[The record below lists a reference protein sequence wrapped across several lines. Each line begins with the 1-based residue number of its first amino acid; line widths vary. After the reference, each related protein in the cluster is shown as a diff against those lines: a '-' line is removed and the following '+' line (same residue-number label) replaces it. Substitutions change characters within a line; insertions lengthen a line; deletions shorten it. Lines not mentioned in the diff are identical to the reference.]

1 MRPTGRADQCPQLG
15 GNRTQRGRRL
25 WAVHDPNS
33 VIAVM
38 SAARPLFRRKP
49 KSIRDLATLQKVPT
63 ADLDAVL
70 PRIETSSVA
79 LPESRSG
86 TCRSPSLA
94 QRRCRRQASH
104 SGLQIRGLPVFT
116 SRLRVRSR
124 ARESSGPGDWNAMKL
139 PRRNFLHLAAGA
151 AALPSVSRFAW
162 AQAYPSRPITMV
174 VGYGVGGPSDTIAR
188 IVAERMKFTLGQ
200 PIVVENVTGAA
211 GSIGVG
217 RLARAV
223 SDGYTIGL
231 GDWSTLCV
239 NA

>member
-139 PRRNFLHLAAGA
+139 PLRQDKSRKGGWECDLKPFVAIQRVQLPPGKGEPASRKR
-151 AALPSVSRFAW
+151 ALQGWWQHHS
-162 AQAYPSRPITMV
+162 
-174 VGYGVGGPSDTIAR
+174 
-188 IVAERMKFTLGQ
+188 
-200 PIVVENVTGAA
+200 
-211 GSIGVG
+211 
-217 RLARAV
+217 
-223 SDGYTIGL
+223 
-231 GDWSTLCV
+231 
-239 NA
+239 

>member
-94 QRRCRRQASH
+94 QRRGRRQASH

-151 AALPSVSRFAW
+151 AALPSMSCFAW
-162 AQAYPSRPITMV
+162 ASGMRCRLSPKAE
-174 VGYGVGGPSDTIAR
+174 
-188 IVAERMKFTLGQ
+188 VASVHLLSFHLGS
-200 PIVVENVTGAA
+200 VLA
-211 GSIGVG
+211 
-217 RLARAV
+217 RLACAHSRWRRACSSV
-223 SDGYTIGL
+223 AATAFLDRHFYRPMARYAPTAQGSCRL
-231 GDWSTLCV
+231 
-239 NA
+239 